1 MILTVAVA
9 ALSLISLFMGVF
21 VATRNYSDRI
31 KRAFANFAFLNSIW
45 MMTNYIGSNF
55 KDYSFSK
62 YFIYTDFFLGP
73 LLTYA
78 FWRLTSQFL
87 IEAQP
92 ERSRF
97 QRRFGWAFLLLVIAG
112 AISTLSP
119 LLGTVESLDGQIK
132 IEYGSYYP
140 IYSAVTA
147 LGVALA
153 FYNLIDA
160 LRNSSGR
167 LKAQVKTMLVG
178 LVILAIS
185 VSTANLVIPELT
197 DSESVNLAAGNL
209 AYMGI
214 FAFELA
220 TFYAIVKHRLF
231 DLRLA
236 LTRSVGFLLTIGVV
250 ALVYSFLVLGIGSR
264 FLFRDTNDSVTNAE
278 IFLLLIIPT
287 IFVALTF
294 HRIQGFIARI
304 TKRIFYQDAYDPQT
318 ALDSLSDTLITDNDM
333 DKIMNNSL
341 KVVSEAI
348 RPTHA
353 VFVVLGEFGRIYR
366 QVSLGSLGTG
376 DATKLVKQEG
386 HSKHQVIVK
395 DERPA
400 GHWPAELEAQDISLV
415 LRLGE
420 SAKPSGLLFFWPQQ
434 NGRIY
439 TKQDIDLLTIGAKN
453 LALALENAKKYEQ
466 ISRFADTLKVE
477 IQKATADLR
486 AANKRLKT
494 LDVLKD
500 DFISMASHQLRTPAS
515 SVHEAIQMLN
525 SASLSNAERKK
536 LTELA
541 EASSEHLVSVVV
553 DMLSIARIQAGH
565 FNIDKTLNSMTELVK
580 RTLKELSVLVEEKH
594 IKISFKPPKEKTET
608 LVDRAKINE
617 AITNYIENAIK
628 YSPEKTEVQV
638 SLQVK
643 GKRIHFEVIDSG
655 IGVPQAERKNLFT
668 KFYRAKNARTEHPDG
683 NGIGLFVVKTIAES
697 HDGEAYYAPQASGSL
712 FGFWIPIV
720 KK

>member
-1 MILTVAVA
+1 MNTDLIVLVVSSVLNFFIALWVFIRNPKNRLNQVFGLFGVSVIAWTIFNYLADNAPSGNLGFARLTLFFGSSGLLSLFLLSTLFPTPKTKRRAWKFFYLFSAINLLLCLTPLYFSSTAVTDSGAQLEVGSFYYLLPLYVLVSVSWSLWNLLSGNSKRPAVERSQVRLFSIGLAIYVGLAVISNVILPLAVNDWSSSRYGPIFTVPFVAVT
-9 ALSLISLFMGVF
+9 S
-21 VATRNYSDRI
+21 
-31 KRAFANFAFLNSIW
+31 
-45 MMTNYIGSNF
+45 
-55 KDYSFSK
+55 
-62 YFIYTDFFLGP
+62 
-73 LLTYA
+73 YA
-78 FWRLTSQFL
+78 
-87 IEAQP
+87 
-92 ERSRF
+92 
-97 QRRFGWAFLLLVIAG
+97 V
-112 AISTLSP
+112 
-119 LLGTVESLDGQIK
+119 
-132 IEYGSYYP
+132 
-140 IYSAVTA
+140 
-147 LGVALA
+147 
-153 FYNLIDA
+153 
-160 LRNSSGR
+160 
-167 LKAQVKTMLVG
+167 
-178 LVILAIS
+178 
-185 VSTANLVIPELT
+185 
-197 DSESVNLAAGNL
+197 
-209 AYMGI
+209 
-214 FAFELA
+214 
-220 TFYAIVKHRLF
+220 VKHKLF

-236 LTRSVGFLLTIGVV
+236 LTRSVAYIVAVGVV
-250 ALVYSFLVLGIGSR
+250 ALLYSILVLGVGSR
-264 FLFRDTNDSVTNAE
+264 FLLSDTSDSVARSE

-287 IFVALTF
+287 LFVALTF
-294 HRIQGFIARI
+294 SHIQSFIARV
-304 TKRIFYQDAYDPQT
+304 TRRVFYQDAYDLRT
-318 ALDSLSDTLITDNDM
+318 VLDKLSDTLITDSDM
-333 DKIMNNSL
+333 DKIMHNSL
-341 KVVSEAI
+341 NVIAEAI
-348 RPTHA
+348 KPA
-353 VFVVLGEFGRIYR
+353 YALFVVLDEAGKVYRELTFGQVKTADSTALTTAAQHTRKRI
-366 QVSLGSLGTG
+366 L
-376 DATKLVKQEG
+376 
-386 HSKHQVIVK
+386 VK
-395 DERPA
+395 DEVA
-400 GHWPAELEAQDISLV
+400 SDHWPSQLEERDISVL

-420 SAKPSGLLFFWPQQ
+420 VTKPTGMLFFGPKQ

-453 LALALENAKKYEQ
+453 LAVALENAKKYEK
-466 ISRFADTLKVE
+466 ISAFADTLRQEVDR
-477 IQKATADLR
+477 ATANLR
-486 AANKRLKT
+486 AANQKLKT
-494 LDVLKD
+494 LDALKD

-525 SASLSNAERKK
+525 QDSLSPAERKK

-643 GKRIHFEVIDSG
+643 GKRIYFEVIDSG

>member
-1 MILTVAVA
+1 MLLTAAVGT
-9 ALSLISLFMGVF
+9 LSIISLFMAIF
-21 VATRNYSDRI
+21 VATRNYGDRI
-31 KRAFANFAFLNSIW
+31 NRAFANFALLNSVW
-45 MMTNYIGSNF
+45 MMSNYIGANF
-55 KDYSFSK
+55 KEELYSK
-62 YFIYTDFFLGP
+62 YFIYADFILGP
-73 LLTYA
+73 LLTYT
-78 FWRLTSQFL
+78 FWKLTSEFL
-87 IEAQP
+87 VQSSP
-92 ERSRF
+92 ERRNSQKRI
-97 QRRFGWAFLLLVIAG
+97 GVAFLALVVLAG
-112 AISTLSP
+112 LSTLLP
-119 LLGTVESLDGQIK
+119 QVVTVYDAGGQIK
-132 IEYGSYYP
+132 INYGPYFTL
-140 IYSAVTA
+140 YSLVTA

-153 FYNLIDA
+153 FYNLITA
-160 LRNSSGR
+160 LHKAVGR
-167 LKAQVKTMLVG
+167 LKAQVKAMLIG
-178 LVILAIS
+178 LVVLAVS
-185 VSTANLVIPELT
+185 VSFANLVVPELT
-197 DSESVNLAAGNL
+197 DSEPINRLAGNL
-209 AYMGI
+209 AYIGI
-214 FAFELA
+214 FTFELA
-220 TFYAIVKHRLF
+220 AFYAIVKHRLF

-236 LTRSVGFLLTIGVV
+236 LTRSVAYIVAVGVV
-250 ALVYSFLVLGIGSR
+250 ALLYSVLVLGVGSR
-264 FLFRDTNDSVTNAE
+264 FLFSDTSDSVARSE
-278 IFLLLIIPT
+278 IFLLLVIPT

-294 HRIQGFIARI
+294 SHIQSFIARV
-304 TKRIFYQDAYDPQT
+304 TRRVFYQDAYDLRT
-318 ALDSLSDTLITDNDM
+318 VLDKLSDTLITDSDM
-333 DKIMNNSL
+333 DKIMHNSL
-341 KVVSEAI
+341 NVIAEAI
-348 RPTHA
+348 KPAHA
-353 VFVVLGEFGRIYR
+353 LFVVLDEAGKVYRELTFGQVKTADSTALTTAAQHTRKRI
-366 QVSLGSLGTG
+366 L
-376 DATKLVKQEG
+376 
-386 HSKHQVIVK
+386 VK
-395 DERPA
+395 DEVA
-400 GHWPAELEAQDISLV
+400 SDHWPSQLEERGISVL

-420 SAKPSGLLFFWPQQ
+420 VTKPTGMLFFGPKQ

-453 LALALENAKKYEQ
+453 LAVALENAKKYEK
-466 ISRFADTLKVE
+466 ISAFAETLRQEVDR
-477 IQKATADLR
+477 ATANLR
-486 AANKRLKT
+486 AANQKLKT
-494 LDVLKD
+494 LDALKD

-525 SASLSNAERKK
+525 QDSLSPAERKK

-628 YSPEKTEVQV
+628 YSPEKTEAQV

-643 GKRIHFEVIDSG
+643 GKRIYFEVIDSG